1 MSAQTNI
8 TNGQAAVNAPPGQG
22 NGQVQAAVNAPA
34 GQGNAAPGQGNGQ
47 VQAAVQGNRQVQGQA
62 AVQGNG
68 QGNAAAPVHS
78 QAQDTRYVNGQ
89 GNAAAPVQQGPVA
102 QGPAA
107 QGQQRP
113 VAQGHVNAASATQ
126 RQGNADTHQQNG
138 SVKILNFALFNGN
151 DKLDLKNGS
160 VADTLTEFVTTLLKI
175 SFPRIT
181 FPNGID
187 DQSLLEKSAYI
198 CYAFYE
204 IAMWKNQGRNNDNL
218 PDVKDVGETAVNR
231 AINILNENME
241 TIPEENKD
249 KINEYIKNIKVATV
263 G

>member
-8 TNGQAAVNAPPGQG
+8 TNGQGDVASRLGQGNAAPGQQQAAVNAPP
-22 NGQVQAAVNAPA
+22 

-68 QGNAAAPVHS
+68 QVQGNAAAPVQS

-89 GNAAAPVQQGPVA
+89 GNAAAPVQ